1 MTALPSWKQPLQR
14 QRSLFFHVVVLDT
27 KHLSEIDKISY
38 TIPGTVNGVSSPAF
52 FSERVVSVMKTTFPI
67 YVEILTQSQ
76 TKLLIS
82 AGYAEVQ
89 FNGVSIPICGAISCA
104 NFKVDDPSLDADG
117 LDEKLIQVMGSD
129 WRRRVTAPERRLDSA
144 PERFSFRHCVS
155 CRTRCRIAA
164 SANKRRP
171 HL

>member
-1 MTALPSWKQPLQR
+1 
-14 QRSLFFHVVVLDT
+14 
-27 KHLSEIDKISY
+27 
-38 TIPGTVNGVSSPAF
+38 
-52 FSERVVSVMKTTFPI
+52 MKTTFPI

-89 FNGVSIPICGAISCA
+89 FNGVSIPICGAISGA

-129 WRRRVTAPERRLDSA
+129 RRRLVTAPERRLDSAPERRLDSA
-144 PERFSFRHCVS
+144 PERFSFRHCAS